1 VLGAMSAA
9 SDLGSLKRLTLA
21 ARAVWRRPT
30 TIHQTLLSGSCR
42 LWEYPLGG
50 RRYLSD
56 WAQLL
61 SAFAEAPR
69 ENGTPELHAAAS
81 FIAEHLEVAGVEPQ
95 VQSFSAYPY
104 DPIALGVGLFV
115 LCCVYACALLSSRMK
130 LAVGLA
136 LLLLALP
143 VGYLD
148 WQLPLTPGL
157 SVQENNVLATIPARS
172 PDQRLILTAHY
183 DTKTELTDH
192 VIRLPVQVAG
202 AVLGIFALLIP
213 LALSL
218 SLGHRRL
225 APASRIFA
233 IVMLIYG
240 GVFLTVFS
248 GGVFRSER
256 SHGALDNGAAC
267 AVLLRAA
274 TALAH
279 GPILER
285 TEVMFVFLAAEEVG
299 VQGSWSFVRNH
310 LPNLPVLNTYVVNLD
325 PIGASEQLTVVHRE
339 GGILRGF
346 QPSSAVVALLDSVHL
361 QQTGRPIGHTSGGGL
376 TDAFPFLAS
385 GVPAATV
392 VSAVP
397 PFVLPRGM
405 HTPAD
410 TRNRIDLKSMDTTLE
425 FVLRLV
431 RFVDGRPVEPT

>member
-1 VLGAMSAA
+1 M
-9 SDLGSLKRLTLA
+9 
-21 ARAVWRRPT
+21 
-30 TIHQTLLSGSCR
+30 
-42 LWEYPLGG
+42 
-50 RRYLSD
+50 SD

-61 SAFAEAPR
+61 SAFADAPR

-81 FIAEHLEVAGVEPQ
+81 FIAQHLEEAGVEQ
-95 VQSFSAYPY
+95 QAQTFSAYPY
-104 DPIALGVGLFV
+104 DPIALGVGVFV
-115 LCCVYACALLSSRMK
+115 LCCMYACALRSSRMK
-130 LAVGLA
+130 LAVGVA

-157 SVQENNVLATIPARS
+157 SVQEDNVLATIPARN
-172 PDQRLILTAHY
+172 PGQRLILTAHY

-192 VIRLPVQVAG
+192 VIRLPVQIAG

-218 SLGHRRL
+218 SLGHRWL
-225 APASRIFA
+225 TPASRIFA
-233 IVMLIYG
+233 IVTLAYG
-240 GVFLTVFS
+240 VLFLSLFS
-248 GGVFRSER
+248 GGLLRSER
-256 SHGALDNGAAC
+256 SPGALDNGAAC

-274 TALAH
+274 TTLAH

-299 VQGSWSFVRNH
+299 AQGSWSFVRNR
-310 LPNLPVLNTYVVNLD
+310 LPNLPALNTYVINLD

-346 QPSSAVVALLDSVHL
+346 QPSSEVVALLDSVHR

-376 TDAFPFLAS
+376 TDTFPFLAS
-385 GVPAATV
+385 GVPAATI
-392 VSAVP
+392 VSGVP

-410 TRNRIDLKSMDTTLE
+410 TRSRIDLKSMDMTLE

-431 RFVDGRPVEPT
+431 HFVDGPPVEPT